1 MRDWTTISLR
11 EKLIN
16 EVRELLK
23 TGRYRSVSE
32 FVSEAIRLRL
42 EEILQNK
49 GHASLLEI
57 PKVEVKK
64 YANTPLDQSEQIW
77 WVLVKLFEDL
87 IRKKANVSVEIPR
100 ELRNCRT
107 LINLIREHTCP
118 ECDKDTIDKELV
130 DLQLSLET
138 MKHDLLAEALSI
150 DKDYAKDWMNKFDEA
165 ERGKLDTINY
175 PELRFVLGLPK
186 NIDKGWMRL
195 TLTKPV
201 DKKRVLEISKQFG
214 VTTTFNND
222 FQMIVQGKK
231 NLVRKAVQMIYRLQS
246 EQPGQVLRRVQV
258 E

>member
-1 MRDWTTISLR
+1 MRDWATVSLR
-11 EKLIN
+11 EELIN

-23 TGRYRSVSE
+23 TGRYRSISE

-42 EEILQNK
+42 EEISRNK
-49 GHASLLEI
+49 GHTSLLEI
-57 PKVEVKK
+57 PKVKVEK

-87 IRKKANVSVEIPR
+87 IRKNANVSVEIAR

-107 LINLIREHTCP
+107 LINFIRAHTCP
-118 ECDKDTIDKELV
+118 ECNKDTTDKKLV

-138 MKHDLLAEALSI
+138 IKHDLVAEALSVS
-150 DKDYAKDWMNKFDEA
+150 KNHAKDWINKIDEA
-165 ERGKLDTINY
+165 ERGNLDTINY
-175 PELRFVLGLPK
+175 PAPKFVPGLPK
-186 NIDKGWMRL
+186 DFDKGWMRL

-201 DKKRVLEISKQFG
+201 DKERALEISKQFG

-222 FQMIVQGKK
+222 FEVIVQGKK
-231 NLVRKAVQMIYRLQS
+231 NLVRKAAQMIYQLQS
-246 EQPGQVLRRVQV
+246 EQAGQILRRNQV